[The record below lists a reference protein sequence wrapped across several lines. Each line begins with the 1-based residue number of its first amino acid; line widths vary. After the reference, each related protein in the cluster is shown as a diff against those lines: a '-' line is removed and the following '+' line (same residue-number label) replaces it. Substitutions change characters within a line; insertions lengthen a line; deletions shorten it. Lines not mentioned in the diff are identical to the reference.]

1 MSPGAFALLAALA
14 SGEPLNGASHAARH
28 GLTRAAV
35 WKQVE
40 ALRRAGV
47 VVRSRAGAGYQ
58 LDRPIG
64 LLDRDVIEREIAW
77 SMDRAGPG
85 LKISPA
91 GMHIQQAVA
100 AGSLSDAAA
109 RPTVEVHAVT
119 ESTNLWLGRHFRPRH
134 AVLAEF
140 QTGGRGRRGRQWRS
154 PPAAGICLSFGY
166 EFQCGLPRL
175 GPLSLVAG
183 IAVAETVAGQGID
196 VGLKWPNDLLVGGRK
211 LGGLLVEIRGPS
223 DGPCQVVIGLGLN
236 VDLADRAAVAQQ
248 PDSPTDSV
256 YRPPDQPWTDLVRAG
271 LDSPD
276 RNRLAGQ
283 LIAALDCACREIEA
297 LGFEPFAGRWSSF
310 DLLANRDVHA
320 IDGRGQTVTGRAL
333 GVTGQGGLR
342 LSTDQGIVELAAAEV
357 SIRVC

>member
-14 SGEPLNGASHAARH
+14 SGASLNGSGHAARH

-35 WKQVE
+35 WKQVQS
-40 ALRRAGV
+40 LRRAGV
-47 VVRSRAGAGYQ
+47 VIRARPGVGYQ

-64 LLDRDVIEREIAW
+64 LLDRDAIEREI
-77 SMDRAGPG
+77 DRTMGRDAPDP
-85 LKISPA
+85 KIAPA
-91 GMHIQQAVA
+91 GKNIRKSAETSAPV
-100 AGSLSDAAA
+100 DATGT
-109 RPTVEVHAVT
+109 PTVEVHAVT
-119 ESTNLWLGRHFRPRH
+119 ESTNLWLGKHFRPRH

-140 QTGGRGRRGRQWRS
+140 QSGGRGRRGRQWVS

-183 IAVAETVAGQGID
+183 IAVAETVAAQGVE
-196 VGLKWPNDLLVGGRK
+196 VGLKWPNDLQVGGRK

-223 DGPCQVVIGLGLN
+223 DGPCQVVIGVGLN
-236 VDLADRAAVAQQ
+236 VDLADREAVVSES
-248 PDSPTDSV
+248 DSEAESL

-271 LDSPD
+271 LEDPD

-283 LIAALDCACREIEA
+283 LIAALDRACREIEV
-297 LGFEPFAGRWSSF
+297 LGFEPFAARWSGF
-310 DLLANRDVHA
+310 DLLANRDVRA
-320 IDGRGQTVTGRAL
+320 IDGSGGTFTGRAL

-342 LSTDQGIVELAAAEV
+342 VSTDQGIVELAAAEV
-357 SIRVC
+357 SIRVF